1 MKATK
6 FYKLFRKLVIFVI
19 QRIDTFIVELE
30 HFFRK
35 IFIKREKYLKKS
47 ILVFISQLCN
57 GGAERVAANLCDE
70 LSKKYK
76 VILVTYTSPT
86 ENDYSCRV
94 ERIVIDEKKVRLFK
108 YHYVVRKL
116 KRIKKKYHITHSIS
130 FCSKANYLNVMSKI
144 NDKTIISIRSYLK
157 YSEVDQ
163 QYYRLN
169 KVVGK
174 YCDKEVVVSQQLIDE
189 QILEYKASED
199 KIKVIHNFID
209 KEKINKFL
217 KEKNDI
223 SLSKNTIINVGRLS
237 NQKGQ
242 KYLIE
247 AFSKVVRKVSD
258 VELIILGKGELEKE
272 LTEEIKKF
280 HLEKNVILLG
290 YKSNSYIY
298 MKKASCFVLSSFF
311 EGMPNVVLEAMYL
324 GLPVIATDCISGV
337 REILAPKTDINYRNK
352 NMTKEEYGI
361 LVPIM
366 NKEKAVNYL
375 ADAIV
380 EMLQDKKLNDYY
392 RKQSRKRIKDFSKEK
407 KMREWLNI
415 VKE

>member
-1 MKATK
+1 MKSTK
-6 FYKLFRKLVIFVI
+6 FYQLFRKIMISMI

-30 HFFRK
+30 YFFRK
-35 IFIKREKYLKKS
+35 LFMKKEKNLPKN
-47 ILVFISQLCN
+47 ILVFVSQLCN

-76 VILVTYTSPT
+76 VLLVTYTSPT
-86 ENDYSCRV
+86 KNDYSFGV
-94 ERIVIDEKKVRLFK
+94 ERIVIDEKKSRLFK
-108 YHYVVRKL
+108 YHYVVRNL
-116 KRIKKKYHITHSIS
+116 KKIKKKYHITHSIS
-130 FCSKANYLNVMSKI
+130 FCSKANYLNVMSKV

-174 YCDKEVVVSQQLIDE
+174 NCDEEVVVSSQLIEE
-189 QILEYKASED
+189 QVEEYKSSKD
-199 KIKVIHNFID
+199 KIKVIHNFVD
-209 KEKINKFL
+209 KEKIDTYL
-217 KEKNDI
+217 KEKKHVK
-223 SLSKNTIINVGRLS
+223 LSKNTILNVGRLS

-242 KYLIE
+242 KYLIR
-247 AFSKVVRKVSD
+247 AFKEVIKKVPD
-258 VELIILGKGELEKE
+258 AELIILGKGELQAE
-272 LTEEIKKF
+272 LEFEIKKY
-280 HLEKNVILLG
+280 HLEKNIKLLG
-290 YKSNSYIY
+290 YKSNPYIY
-298 MKKASCFVLSSFF
+298 MKNASCFVLSSFF
-311 EGMPNVVLEAMYL
+311 EGMPNVVLEAMYA
-324 GLPVIATDCISGV
+324 GLPIISTDCISGV

-352 NMTKEEYGI
+352 NMTKEEFGI

-375 ADAIV
+375 ADAMV

-392 RKQSRKRIKDFSKEK
+392 RKQSRIRIKEFSKDK

-415 VKE
+415 VK